1 MRILL
6 LLSALLLWNAA
17 DVAGKWKV
25 AAKTQSGRDIAATL
39 ILKSAEGA
47 LSGSLITD
55 QGDEVPLAE
64 VKLSEK
70 DLSFKVPTDEGAF
83 VVAVTVEED
92 TMKGTYKTP
101 AGDSNEV
108 SATRIK

>member
-1 MRILL
+1 MRILI
-6 LLSALLLWNAA
+6 LLSALLVWHA

-47 LSGSLITD
+47 LSGTLITE
-55 QGDEVPLAE
+55 QGDEVPLVE
-64 VKLSEK
+64 MKLNDK
-70 DLSFKVPTDEGAF
+70 AFSFKVPSDEGAF
-83 VVAVTVEED
+83 LVNVTVED
-92 TMKGTYKTP
+92 DVMKGTYKTP

-108 SATRIK
+108 TASRIK